1 MGRTIKD
8 SSKICS
14 YRLMYCTI
22 SCYQRKQVIADFI
35 KQRIRPNIFGR
46 IVLCKVLLMGHK
58 MCNNVFK
65 R

>member
-1 MGRTIKD
+1 
-8 SSKICS
+8 
-14 YRLMYCTI
+14 MYCTI